1 VNEDVEQT
9 DVGKTRDLRGK
20 QVEFKA
26 AAESQQITIGEEG
39 TEAAVADI
47 VYIDGGSAQNVQAQT
62 VEVEEGAILHVEADE
77 VDMQEGVIGMA
88 RGEAVTVQ
96 EGVVGVAVADQV
108 VVHDGAV
115 LLAAAQE
122 IGGEAQVLLDLK
134 AALVLGV
141 VAGAVCGLIRV
152 LAGRKK

>member
-1 VNEDVEQT
+1 MSENAEQT
-9 DVGKTRDLRGK
+9 DVGKTRDLRGE
-20 QVEFKA
+20 QAVSEA
-26 AAESQQITIGEEG
+26 ADESQQITIGEEG
-39 TEAAVADI
+39 AEAVVADI

-62 VEVEEGAILHVEADE
+62 VEVEQGAILHVEADE
-77 VDMQEGVIGMA
+77 VDVQEGAIGMV

-96 EGVVGVAVADQV
+96 EGAVGVAVADRV
-108 VVHDGAV
+108 FVHDGAI

-122 IGGEAQVLLDLK
+122 IGGEAQVILDLK

-141 VAGAVCGLIRV
+141 VAGAVCGLIKV